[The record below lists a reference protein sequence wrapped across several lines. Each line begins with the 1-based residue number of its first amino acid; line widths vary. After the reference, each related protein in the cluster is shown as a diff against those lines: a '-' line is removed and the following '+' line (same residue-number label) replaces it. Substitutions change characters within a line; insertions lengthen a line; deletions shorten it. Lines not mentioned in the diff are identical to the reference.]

1 METARIFQGFR
12 ILWAI
17 VTDLEVLI
25 HFIFLAT
32 YLDQNWRDSGWRKLS
47 HHFSGCIYWLVFS
60 CVHPLPI
67 PNPFLNFLWYHLSK
81 SAHSHRW
88 NPHSTQTWK
97 KAFSRYVGL
106 QCTERVES
114 TLVPLR
120 TLADPIRWLSSFD
133 WWSWIRVVP
142 TADPRR
148 PRNGPAE

>member
-47 HHFSGCIYWLVFS
+47 HHFSGCIYWLAFS

-88 NPHSTQTWK
+88 NPHSTQTW
-97 KAFSRYVGL
+97 
-106 QCTERVES
+106 QS
-114 TLVPLR
+114 TQL
-120 TLADPIRWLSSFD
+120 IRWTTMYGE
-133 WWSWIRVVP
+133 SWVYI
-142 TADPRR
+142 
-148 PRNGPAE
+148 GPATDPSRSDQMAIIIWLVKLNPCCTHSGPEAAQK